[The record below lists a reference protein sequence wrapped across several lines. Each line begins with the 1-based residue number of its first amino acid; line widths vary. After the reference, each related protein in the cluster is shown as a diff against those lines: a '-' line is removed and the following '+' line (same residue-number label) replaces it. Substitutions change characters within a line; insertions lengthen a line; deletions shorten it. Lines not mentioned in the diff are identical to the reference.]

1 MDDEK
6 NNVIDDYF
14 IAKENQLVCKQE
26 VKISMATLNKD
37 ITMADCLFYIVKVNS
52 SRLLL

>member
-26 VKISMATLNKD
+26 MKIFMATLNKD
-37 ITMADCLFYIVKVNS
+37 LAMADGLFYIVNAS
-52 SRLLL
+52 FSRLMV

>member
-26 VKISMATLNKD
+26 VKVSMATLNKD
-37 ITMADCLFYIVKVNS
+37 IAMADFLFYTVKAT
-52 SRLLL
+52 LLV

>member
-26 VKISMATLNKD
+26 MNIFMATLNKD
-37 ITMADCLFYIVKVNS
+37 IAMTDCLFYIVKAS
-52 SRLLL
+52 SSLLMV